1 MFFFHCEEASNSWCK
16 FNLII
21 KDTMKNSDIEHRV
34 HEINLANTNC
44 PTNLKCDDGKCVQKS
59 DLCNLRA
66 DCFDGLDEKYCKV
79 IYESGKPQI
88 VFDPESKP
96 SENLHP
102 YHKPPKPLI
111 HKSIYG
117 SVHKLPQS
125 YPECPA
131 GNFVCKNVNQCIPGN
146 VLPIF
151 FIIVIFA

>member
-1 MFFFHCEEASNSWCK
+1 
-16 FNLII
+16 
-21 KDTMKNSDIEHRV
+21 MKNANIEHRV
-34 HEINLANTNC
+34 HEVNLANTNC
-44 PTNLKCDDGKCVQKS
+44 PSNLLCDDGKCVQKS

-66 DCFDGLDEKYCKV
+66 DCFDGVDEKYCKI

-88 VFDPESKP
+88 VFDSESKP
-96 SENLHP
+96 SENP
-102 YHKPPKPLI
+102 YHELPNPLTHKST

-146 VLPIF
+146 VLLIF
-151 FIIVIFA
+151 FLYNSNICITS